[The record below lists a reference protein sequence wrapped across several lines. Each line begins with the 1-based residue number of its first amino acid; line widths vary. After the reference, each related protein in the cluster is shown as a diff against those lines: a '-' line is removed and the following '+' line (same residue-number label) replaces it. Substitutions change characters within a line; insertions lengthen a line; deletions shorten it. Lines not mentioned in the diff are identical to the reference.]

1 MQDKVAIVVVTYK
14 RQQLLAALLGSY
26 LELTVAPWRVVIVD
40 NENSPVTGRVVNAAR
55 EEVAAGNTRVPWPE
69 GADTFVYAPQL
80 ENTGGS
86 GGFSAGVRIA
96 YELGAD
102 WFWLMDDDV
111 EVVPDALAQLAKWMP
126 DHGVVQGSRLDYD
139 GGPFYWQ
146 YRFIAP
152 MAIYNPVA
160 TAKFDESGFKET
172 NTACFEGG
180 LFSREVVEQIGFPD
194 DRFFIYWDDCIYG
207 YLASKVTDSAVVSDV
222 VLRRTREV
230 RNWEVTGV
238 RQLNSSSDM
247 TRYYIMRNRG
257 YMARYLQL
265 HGDYNPVAY
274 GAGTA
279 ASFAKE
285 FIRLAAVDR
294 DSLATGSKRLIAG
307 WKESRKLLHD
317 PTWRP
322 MPKPAY
328 EGDLPETPLV
338 SVIVPI
344 YNVEPYL
351 DQALASV
358 EDQTLR
364 NIEIICVNDGS
375 TDGSPDIIRAHAAR
389 DARIRVIDKPNGGY
403 GSAMNCGL
411 DAARGAWVA
420 ILEPDDWYDEG
431 MLKDMVEYAA
441 TFDGPIDIVRTPYWC
456 IYQVDTSRQHRVSCS
471 YKGLVNPDA
480 QPFKVAGPKAA
491 ELLAHHPS
499 IWAALYRRAFLEE
512 HGIRFVEAPGA
523 GWVDNPFLVETH
535 CQANAVVYLDKE
547 YYNYR
552 EDTPE
557 KVAAFAGRNPM
568 VLIDRWHDMQDVLER
583 VGMTD
588 EHVKRAQIKRAFM
601 YIGEIVGDDKL
612 ALDDVQAAVK
622 RVFER
627 LDDDLV
633 FSDAWVSPEWKRKYA
648 EAKGVQQPET
658 SSVAYA
664 ANLAKTGFHRLRVS
678 GVRHTAHITLDYLRR
693 HLVR

>member
-1 MQDKVAIVVVTYK
+1 MQPKVAIVVVTYR
-14 RQQLLAALLGSY
+14 RQKLLAELLGSY
-26 LELTVAPWRVVIVD
+26 LTLTAAPWRVIVVD
-40 NENSPVTGRVVNAAR
+40 NENSAATER
-55 EEVAAGNTRVPWPE
+55 LVRAAAAEVAAGNTRAEWPE
-69 GADTFVYAPQL
+69 GADAFVYAPQQ

-111 EVVPDALAQLAKWMP
+111 EVVPDSLERLARWMP
-126 DHGVVQGSRLDYD
+126 GHGVVQGSRLDYD

-152 MAIYNPVA
+152 MAIYNPIA
-160 TAKFDESGFKET
+160 TAKFDESGCKET

-180 LFSREVVEQIGFPD
+180 LFSREVVDQIGFPD

-207 YLASKVTDSAVVSDV
+207 YLASKVADSVVVSDV
-222 VLRRTREV
+222 VLKRSREV

-265 HGDYNPVAY
+265 HGDYNPVLY

-294 DSLATGSKRLIAG
+294 DSLVSGSKRLVAG
-307 WKESRKLLHD
+307 WRESRRLLHD
-317 PTWRP
+317 AAWQP
-322 MPKPAY
+322 MPKPPY
-328 EGDLPETPLV
+328 EGEAPDQPLV

-351 DQALASV
+351 DQALSSARN
-358 EDQTLR
+358 QTLR
-364 NIEIICVNDGS
+364 NIEIVCVNDGS
-375 TDGSPDIIRAHAAR
+375 TDGSLGVIRAHAAA

-403 GSAMNCGL
+403 GSAMNRGL
-411 DAARGAWVA
+411 EAARGTWVA

-431 MLKDMVEYAA
+431 MLKDLADFAA
-441 TFDGPIDIVRTPYWC
+441 TFDVPVDIVRAPYWC
-456 IYQVDTSRQHRVSCS
+456 IWKSEDGVERRVSCS
-471 YKGLVNPDA
+471 YKGLVKPAA
-480 QPFKVAGPKAA
+480 QPFTYADPAGA

-499 IWAALYRRAFLEE
+499 IWSALYRRAFLEE
-512 HGIRFVEAPGA
+512 RKIRFPEIPGA
-523 GWVDNPFLVETH
+523 GWADNPFLAETH
-535 CQANAVVYLDKE
+535 CQAGAIVYLDKA

-552 EDTPE
+552 EETPE
-557 KVAAFAGRNPM
+557 KVAEAARRDPLM
-568 VLIDRWHDMQDVLER
+568 LIDRWNDMQDILDRLGVD
-583 VGMTD
+583 D
-588 EHVKRAQIKRAFM
+588 EGVKRAQVKRAFT
-601 YIGEIVGDDKL
+601 YIGRIVGAEGL
-612 ALDDVQAAVK
+612 ERGDVREAVVG
-622 RVFER
+622 VFNR
-627 LDDDLV
+627 LDDRLV
-633 FSDAWVSPEWKRKYA
+633 FESVWVSPEWKSRYA
-648 EAKGVQQPET
+648 KLKGVDLPPIT
-658 SSVAYA
+658 DVPYRL
-664 ANLAKTGFHRLRVS
+664 NLAKTAAHKLRITGLRHTVS
-678 GVRHTAHITLDYLRR
+678 LVRH
-693 HLVR
+693 HLFK